1 MKPHEAPFDLE
12 DYSGIDL
19 EYSRSAKKGQAAC
32 PSVAN
37 SCPQGQN
44 QGATGEVPGGLFS
57 VNLTMVS
64 AGLADSENVGMATQ
78 PTMLYLLKQ
87 VELAARSQ
95 LDDLLRPAEV
105 TALQYTA
112 LTVLE
117 RRPGLSSAQLAR
129 NSFVTTQ
136 SMADMVTVL
145 LDRGLIDRHRDPAD
159 RRRLVIGL
167 TAAGQE
173 LIRQYR
179 GKIAELERQMLA
191 GLDEQQAGELRR
203 YLVACRLAL
212 SGGSPH

>member
-1 MKPHEAPFDLE
+1 
-12 DYSGIDL
+12 
-19 EYSRSAKKGQAAC
+19 
-32 PSVAN
+32 
-37 SCPQGQN
+37 
-44 QGATGEVPGGLFS
+44 
-57 VNLTMVS
+57 MVS
-64 AGLADSENVGMATQ
+64 PGLADSENVGMATE

-145 LDRGLIDRHRDPAD
+145 LDRGLIDRDRDPAD

-179 GKIAELERQMLA
+179 GKIAELERQMLS
-191 GLDEQQAGELRR
+191 GLDKQQAGELRR
-203 YLVACRLAL
+203 YLFACRVAL